1 MHVMLKNREIDRGLT
16 LIKPFTQRGL
26 SVKVSFAIGKT
37 CRRLREVIEVMQE
50 ERKKLVEKH
59 QLTDNDGK
67 RIEEKD
73 GSIKLENIADFS
85 DDFIELMKQETEV
98 DVHQLQLEEL
108 EMMKDRDGK
117 KLQPTPE
124 EMEGLL
130 LLQMIMGEED
140 KEEEE
145 EEEKVPKMSNK

>member
-26 SVKVSFAIGKT
+26 SIKVSFAIGKT

-73 GSIKLENIADFS
+73 GSIKLESPADFS
-85 DDFIELMKQETEV
+85 DDFNELMKQETEI
-98 DVHQLQLEEL
+98 DVHQVSIEEL
-108 EMMKDRDGK
+108 EKMKDRDGK

-130 LLQMIMGEED
+130 LLQMVM
-140 KEEEE
+140 EEEE
-145 EEEKVPKMSNK
+145 EDEDEKVPKMTKDN

>member
-67 RIEEKD
+67 RTEEKD
-73 GSIKLENIADFS
+73 GSIKLEYPADFS
-85 DDFIELMKQETEV
+85 DNINELMKQETEV

-130 LLQMIMGEED
+130 LLQMVMEEED
-140 KEEEE
+140 EDEDG
-145 EEEKVPKMSNK
+145 KVPKMTKDN